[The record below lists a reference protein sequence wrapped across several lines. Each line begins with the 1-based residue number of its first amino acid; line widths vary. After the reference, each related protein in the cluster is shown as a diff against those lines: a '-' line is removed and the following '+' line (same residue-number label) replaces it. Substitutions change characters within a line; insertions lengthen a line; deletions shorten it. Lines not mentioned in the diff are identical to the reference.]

1 MRSPSRYQLYD
12 LGKSS
17 SRPADESQRFLLR
30 SAGTLAKSIH
40 LRYKGAPFASSEPFD
55 HSGLHLFPL
64 PSTFREDSVPF
75 AGDDSCA
82 RARVCSSPDLHPCI
96 AYHGIEG
103 SIQRRPVHF
112 QFDGNTHERLAL
124 PTVDAAQYGKLGDV
138 YRRSGKR
145 SIIDAAQNPGELLDR
160 SASTRPGNHFCQ

>member
-55 HSGLHLFPL
+55 HSGLHPFPL
-64 PSTFREDSVPF
+64 PSTLREDSVPF

-82 RARVCSSPDLHPCI
+82 RARVCSSSDLHPFI
-96 AYHGIEG
+96 AHPGIEG

-112 QFDGNTHERLAL
+112 QLDGNTHETLAL
-124 PTVDAAQYGKLGDV
+124 LTVDPSQYGTLGHL
-138 YRRSGKR
+138 YRR
-145 SIIDAAQNPGELLDR
+145 IDERRRLPAA
-160 SASTRPGNHFCQ
+160 